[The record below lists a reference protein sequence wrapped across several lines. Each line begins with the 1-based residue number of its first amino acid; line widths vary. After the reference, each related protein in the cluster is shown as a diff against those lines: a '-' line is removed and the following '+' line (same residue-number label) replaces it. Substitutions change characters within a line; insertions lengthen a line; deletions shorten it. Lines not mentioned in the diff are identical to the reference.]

1 MGGKWLE
8 KAAATTEAQIPAAY
22 ALNQVQHSPQA
33 TAQISASA
41 RLRATKYSTIINFD
55 RPASGRLGYV
65 PTSLPVRKMIGRKSQ
80 RKKAQKTR
88 LCVGVYCNHIFMPL
102 RAARKWKKFPCRAA
116 SSCSSRPYNR
126 RPCHSAL
133 FQPFWQWL
141 SCLSY
146 RVGCRAKSVGAAQ
159 LEKR

>member
-65 PTSLPVRKMIGRKSQ
+65 PNSLPVRKMIGRKSQ
-80 RKKAQKTR
+80 RKKGAKNKAVCGRVLQP
-88 LCVGVYCNHIFMPL
+88 YFY
-102 RAARKWKKFPCRAA
+102 AFARSKKMEKVSLP
-116 SSCSSRPYNR
+116 SSVFLLLP
-126 RPCHSAL
+126 P
-133 FQPFWQWL
+133 
-141 SCLSY
+141 
-146 RVGCRAKSVGAAQ
+146 V
-159 LEKR
+159 